1 MNRPINK
8 KDAVREKVVNAAAL
22 LVLILIGLLALIGP
36 SGLLAWSDQSSQLE
50 AHKER
55 IAELEEER
63 AVLEN
68 RVDLLDPDNVDE
80 DLADELVRRDLGVA
94 HPDDLVVELDEEE

>member
-1 MNRPINK
+1 MNGSINK
-8 KDAVREKVVNAAAL
+8 RDVVREKVVNAAAL

-36 SGLLAWSDQSSQLE
+36 SGLLAWSDQSSQLQE
-50 AHKER
+50 HNAR
-55 IAELEEER
+55 ISELEEER

-68 RVDLLDPDNVDE
+68 RVDLLDPNNVDE

-94 HPDDLVVELDEEE
+94 HKDDIVVELNADD

>member
-1 MNRPINK
+1 MNAPVNK
-8 KDAVREKVVNAAAL
+8 KTVVREKVVNAAAL

-36 SGLLAWSDQSSQLE
+36 SGLLAWSDQSTQLDE
-50 AHKER
+50 HRER

-63 AVLEN
+63 EVLKN
-68 RVDLLDPDNVDE
+68 RVELLDPNNVDE

-94 HPDDLVVELDEEE
+94 HQDDVVVELGEND

>member
-1 MNRPINK
+1 MSAPVNK
-8 KDAVREKVVNAAAL
+8 KTVVREKVVNAAAL

-36 SGLLAWSDQSSQLE
+36 SGLLAWSDQSTQLDE
-50 AHKER
+50 HRER

-63 AVLEN
+63 EVLKN
-68 RVDLLDPDNVDE
+68 RVELLDPNNVDE

-94 HPDDLVVELDEEE
+94 HQDDVVVELGEND